1 MGSIYV
7 LCHGCG
13 SEIDPAAL
21 VCPVCTRPRSR
32 KEILRDLQ
40 GSRDQAAA
48 ARTRPLKLFFGLL
61 LVAGGLAAMRMGG
74 LDKLK
79 SAASPAPTAASAPLP
94 AASGS
99 SASSTPNPFDNGS
112 PAQGALPYD
121 PATRPATAASGA
133 AAVDAA
139 GPDPWK
145 RKLPSSPQAKPNSA
159 PAPPEEN
166 PGWRVTGVVYDL
178 FSTKAVAGAALAFQD
193 RSTGKVYKI
202 KSGKDGRYKLTL
214 EPSQGGYSL
223 SVSHARY
230 RPNYLEDS
238 EPPLRYRSEAARE
251 QAAYESAQSA
261 ILHVPIMPT
270 DEGALRYD
278 VVLIPRE

>member
-1 MGSIYV
+1 MAQRFV

-21 VCPVCTRPRSR
+21 ACPVCTRPRSR

-40 GSRDQAAA
+40 GSRDEAAA
-48 ARTRPLKLFFGLL
+48 KRSRPVKLFLGLVL
-61 LVAGGLAAMRMGG
+61 MAGGLAAMRMGG

-79 SAASPAPTAASAPLP
+79 TAVTPTPAPASPAPAPAHTASQAAPGP
-94 AASGS
+94 VA
-99 SASSTPNPFDNGS
+99 
-112 PAQGALPYD
+112 ALPYD

-133 AAVDAA
+133 SAMDAA

-145 RKLPSSPQAKPNSA
+145 RKIPPPQAKPAPASA
-159 PAPPEEN
+159 PRED

-178 FSTKAVAGAALAFQD
+178 FSTKAVAGAALSFQD
-193 RSTGKVYKI
+193 RSTGKVHKI
-202 KSGKDGRYKLTL
+202 KTDKDGKYKLSL
-214 EPSQGGYSL
+214 EPSQSGYTL
-223 SVSHARY
+223 AVSRSGY

-251 QAAYESAQSA
+251 QAAYEAAQSA
-261 ILHVPIMPT
+261 ILHVPIMPSE
-270 DEGALRYD
+270 EGALRYD